1 MFSGSVE
8 VDALPS
14 GEVGINISLLAHIA
28 ADSEL
33 QGRYGVQGQVF
44 ANTIGYFK
52 QYLIRTHSGTESL
65 RQLVASVSQLH
76 TLAKEIHALTH
87 QGANQAR
94 AVMDKFSSR
103 VAGQIA
109 ELQPNQ
115 ELMLPGGWQNTAT
128 PGHAMIYHF
137 KREANGVIRFYIY
150 NAGAGVE
157 YHEKKSLPDNERYFS
172 TKVYEFDRN
181 VSREQLNHLIERLVL
196 ARVPHLRA
204 HEWDEKKLYEQSIDE
219 VIPHLV
225 DLTETQPRLAS
236 ELFDEVLT
244 TTGQISGTCT
254 QRSIHQM
261 VKHHFGHD
269 LGAYQRFILDFKI
282 SAIDDYLRTHTRHG
296 QLHCHPHIQELIN
309 LAIVNT
315 IKICDIPSLFVDNNE
330 KRTKLNALYA
340 LQDSLSNAFALTVK
354 PANRGVSSYTY
365 CLPAQPCL
373 SSASNEGDLHH
384 LRNPVRPAVRI
395 SLDQSL
401 VVQLEDILSQCQE
414 GDSLWVMDQIEHVIL
429 TLPLPSDFKQQHQH
443 PTYGAIVRNSEQFN
457 RLQGILLQLQDVYNA
472 KRHATVGNK
481 QLASQTVVQMSFL
494 ALQDYFLRHHC
505 AAESL
510 PRFDAF
516 FAQHSHHFFHG
527 NRHSPYLASHH
538 VATDHRFIELK
549 KLYQNDSDNRTNQL
563 MSPYRNRSD
572 KISYINHYNAL
583 LRLHLALFQE
593 LGQRYIPP
601 TDVKLKE
608 LLATNNA
615 QELYFF
621 LEQFDAYGAIKA
633 DSFLNE
639 EQWNPLVETF
649 RKQLVVERL
658 VLNTV
663 SPLYRF
669 PFNLSVQP
677 KLGKCPI
684 DKSIVFNTPLSI
696 ASIDSTPLSMQLIDH
711 QYALEVSAEKKAFVD
726 DTLMHL
732 GSFARMNKVSSN
744 VIQLSSHDESTER
757 VINKED
763 FFIRDLFHLRTS
775 PTHQVNLTLDYFQ
788 SAHHHLVDENIQR
801 YVEGNVF
808 EPGLLM
814 AVLHDDPT
822 FLARFDRFI
831 QTGIQAFVTVNN
843 EMTQEALFLFV

>member
-1 MFSGSVE
+1 MF
-8 VDALPS
+8 
-14 GEVGINISLLAHIA
+14 VGYKIVGNNPYS
-28 ADSEL
+28 
-33 QGRYGVQGQVF
+33 
-44 ANTIGYFK
+44 
-52 QYLIRTHSGTESL
+52 
-65 RQLVASVSQLH
+65 
-76 TLAKEIHALTH
+76 
-87 QGANQAR
+87 
-94 AVMDKFSSR
+94 FSNF
-103 VAGQIA
+103 
-109 ELQPNQ
+109 L
-115 ELMLPGGWQNTAT
+115 
-128 PGHAMIYHF
+128 
-137 KREANGVIRFYIY
+137 
-150 NAGAGVE
+150 
-157 YHEKKSLPDNERYFS
+157 
-172 TKVYEFDRN
+172 
-181 VSREQLNHLIERLVL
+181 
-196 ARVPHLRA
+196 
-204 HEWDEKKLYEQSIDE
+204 
-219 VIPHLV
+219 
-225 DLTETQPRLAS
+225 
-236 ELFDEVLT
+236 
-244 TTGQISGTCT
+244 
-254 QRSIHQM
+254 
-261 VKHHFGHD
+261 
-269 LGAYQRFILDFKI
+269 FILDFKI
-282 SAIDDYLRTHTRHG
+282 SAIDDYLRTHTRCG

-315 IKICDIPSLFVDNNE
+315 IKICDISSLFVDNNE

-340 LQDSLSNAFALTVK
+340 LQDSLSNAVALPVK
-354 PANRGVSSYTY
+354 PANRGGSSYTY
-365 CLPAQPCL
+365 CLPAQPDL

-401 VVQLEDILSQCQE
+401 VLQLEDILSQCQE

-429 TLPLPSDFKQQHQH
+429 TLPLPSDFEQQH
-443 PTYGAIVRNSEQFN
+443 PTYGAIVHNSEQFN
-457 RLQGILLQLQDVYNA
+457 RLQCILLQLQDVYNA

-481 QLASQTVVQMSFL
+481 QLASQAVVQMSFL

-549 KLYQNDSDNRTNQL
+549 KLYQNDSDNRTNQR
-563 MSPYRNRSD
+563 MPPYRSD

-601 TDVKLKE
+601 TDVKLNE

-615 QELYFF
+615 RELYFF
-621 LEQFDAYGAIKA
+621 LEQFEAYGAIKE

-658 VLNTV
+658 VLNTL
-663 SPLYRF
+663 SPLYPL
-669 PFNLSVQP
+669 PFNLSIQP

-684 DKSIVFNTPLSI
+684 DKSNFVFNTPLSI
-696 ASIDSTPLSMQLIDH
+696 ASIDFTHLSMQLIDH

-744 VIQLSSHDESTER
+744 VIQLSSHDESTKR

-814 AVLHDDPT
+814 AVIHDDPT

-843 EMTQEALFLFV
+843 EMTQEALFFIRLNMLVSRYAAEADDGQKDRLQKEHQRINDLLMTNRDPSLLSSLHQYRFLTLIVLHRDDVLNDELFKQALTSYFHIQAKGNPHVRLDVETMHELQRAKRYFQDLIKQKTEIIDPDMIKDMIRPLNPDFSLLALS